1 MDLNPDLRAIVY
13 RNNEFCLQPSGPTRI
28 LVIDDSEDMHVL
40 IKLWLAPLEIEVTH
54 AYCGHAGLQ
63 LASETKPTLILLDY
77 MMPDCD
83 GLSVLEKL
91 KANEALR
98 DIPVIMITANN
109 DRALISQAFAMGV
122 CDYVNKPLFA
132 HEFKARIATVL
143 KNQALLADL
152 KHKSHFDAL
161 TGLPNKLN
169 LHERLEAALERT
181 HRSPEVIA
189 VMFIDLDRFKL
200 INDSLG
206 HAFGDVML
214 QQAAQRLR
222 NKLRRTDTIARCD
235 GSMIA
240 RLGGDEFVVL
250 LESIRS
256 ADDAEVIAQRVL
268 SHLLEPYE
276 VNGRTL
282 FLGASIGIVT
292 CSGQYHSTGDVIRD
306 ADIAMYE
313 AKESGRGCYEVFDDG
328 MRDRAQ
334 LRWKLDIDLRR
345 AVELEQ
351 LYLVYQP
358 IIDLQTGAVESV
370 EALIRW
376 QHPERGLIQPSYF
389 IPLAEE
395 MGMIV
400 DIGRWVLRTACR
412 QFVEWTRVS
421 PSAAP
426 RNVSI
431 NLSRQ
436 QLVHRGFVESFKCI
450 LRETGISA
458 TQVHLEIT
466 ESEMMNELDSTVQ
479 VIEALR
485 ALGVKIDLDDFG
497 TGYSSLACMHQIP
510 LDVIKL
516 DRSLISTID
525 QDDYL
530 LGLTKL
536 VIQLLSKTEI
546 KVVAEGIETERQFQL
561 LRELGCQLGQGYL
574 FAKPMAAARV
584 LEFVADQRGLGAS
597 LVRAK
602 SGSATSCMTANTIS
616 MVGESDTGSAIAI
629 APLVNIGIAMS
640 GNQLASN
647 HAY

>member
-1 MDLNPDLRAIVY
+1 
-13 RNNEFCLQPSGPTRI
+13 
-28 LVIDDSEDMHVL
+28 MHLL
-40 IKLWLAPLEIEVTH
+40 IKLWLSPLAIEVIH
-54 AYCGHAGLQ
+54 AYSGKEGLR
-63 LASETKPTLILLDY
+63 LAADCKPTLILLDY
-77 MMPDCD
+77 MMPDCN
-83 GLSVLEKL
+83 GLSVLEQL

-98 DIPVIMITANN
+98 EVPVIMITANN

-122 CDYVNKPLFA
+122 SDYVSKPLFA
-132 HEFKARIATVL
+132 DEFKARIATAL

-152 KHKSHFDAL
+152 KHKSHFDLL

-181 HRSPEVIA
+181 HNSSEVIA

-222 NKLRRTDTIARCD
+222 SKLRRSDTIARCD
-235 GSMIA
+235 GSMVA

-256 ADDAEVIAQRVL
+256 AEDAEVIAQRVL

-276 VNGRTL
+276 VDGRVL

-292 CSGQYHSTGDVIRD
+292 CNGQYHSKGDVIRD

-345 AVELEQ
+345 AVELDQ

-358 IIDLQTGAVESV
+358 IINLQTGTVESV

-376 QHPERGLIQPSYF
+376 QHPERGLIQPRYF

-395 MGMIV
+395 MGMMV
-400 DIGRWVLRTACR
+400 DIGQWVLRTACR
-412 QFVEWTRVS
+412 QFVEWTRLS
-421 PSAAP
+421 PHSVP
-426 RNVSI
+426 RNISI

-436 QLVHRGFVESFKCI
+436 QLVHRNFVESFKCI
-450 LRETGISA
+450 LRESGISA

-466 ESEMMNELDSTVQ
+466 ESEIMNELDSTVQ
-479 VIEALR
+479 VIESLR
-485 ALGVKIDLDDFG
+485 SLGAKIELDDFG
-497 TGYSSLACMHQIP
+497 TGYSSLACLHQIP
-510 LDVIKL
+510 LDAIKL

-525 QDDYL
+525 QDGYL
-530 LGLTKL
+530 FGLAKL
-536 VIQLLSKTEI
+536 VIQLLAQTEI

-561 LRELGCQLGQGYL
+561 LRELGCQFGQGYL
-574 FAKPMAAARV
+574 FAKPMPADRV
-584 LEFVADQRGLGAS
+584 LEFVANQQSTS
-597 LVRAK
+597 LVPDGSRAAG
-602 SGSATSCMTANTIS
+602 SGAIANTNSSATAT
-616 MVGESDTGSAIAI
+616 AI
-629 APLVNIGIAMS
+629 APLVNDRLMMP